1 LIHASRYDERGS
13 TGNGLDKENEMRI
26 FRTQRQPIANSTMG
40 IFGILKISFV
50 AWCVAQQSEPK
61 NDALRLPSPSLQ
73 LPSIPSLESPQP
85 IANDP
90 KSDPLF
96 QEIQRMIL
104 RGNADRSAPP
114 SPVTQENKTVS
125 NPSDDLISSAR
136 WHAVESILAAARML
150 EDDLASSLRR
160 NDLEQAMKTGNAI
173 KSLRG
178 QALDLLRLQ

>member
-1 LIHASRYDERGS
+1 MVMFRSRS
-13 TGNGLDKENEMRI
+13 Q
-26 FRTQRQPIANSTMG
+26 TQRPPLAKSTLG
-40 IFGILKISFV
+40 IFGIMTISLV

-73 LPSIPSLESPQP
+73 LPSVPSLESPQP
-85 IANDP
+85 MVNDP

-104 RGNADRSAPP
+104 RGNTDRLAPS
-114 SPVTQENKTVS
+114 SPATQENKTGS

-150 EDDLASSLRR
+150 EEDVASSLRR
-160 NDLEQAMKTGNAI
+160 SDLEQASKTGNAI
-173 KSLRG
+173 RALRG

>member
-1 LIHASRYDERGS
+1 MM
-13 TGNGLDKENEMRI
+13 T
-26 FRTQRQPIANSTMG
+26 
-40 IFGILKISFV
+40 ISLV

-61 NDALRLPSPSLQ
+61 SDALPLPSPSLQ
-73 LPSIPSLESPQP
+73 LPAAPSLESPQP

-104 RGNADRSAPP
+104 RGNADRLAST
-114 SPVTQENKTVS
+114 SPEMQENKTGS
-125 NPSDDLISSAR
+125 KLSDELISSAR

>member
-1 LIHASRYDERGS
+1 MVL
-13 TGNGLDKENEMRI
+13 
-26 FRTQRQPIANSTMG
+26 FRSQSQTLRQPLAKSTIG
-40 IFGILKISFV
+40 IFGMMAISLV

-61 NDALRLPSPSLQ
+61 SDALPLPLPYLQ
-73 LPSIPSLESPQP
+73 LPSIQSLESPQP

-104 RGNADRSAPP
+104 RGNTDRLATP
-114 SPVTQENKTVS
+114 SPATPENKTGS

-150 EDDLASSLRR
+150 EDDVASSLRR
-160 NDLEQAMKTGNAI
+160 NDLEQAMKTGTAI
-173 KSLRG
+173 RALRG

>member
-1 LIHASRYDERGS
+1 MFRSRS
-13 TGNGLDKENEMRI
+13 Q
-26 FRTQRQPIANSTMG
+26 TQRQPLAKSTLG
-40 IFGILKISFV
+40 IFGIMTISLV

-73 LPSIPSLESPQP
+73 LPSVPSLESPQP
-85 IANDP
+85 IVNDP

-104 RGNADRSAPP
+104 RGNTDRLAPP
-114 SPVTQENKTVS
+114 STLSVENKSSLNASEESV
-125 NPSDDLISSAR
+125 SSAR

-150 EDDLASSLRR
+150 EEDAASSLRR
-160 NDLEQAMKTGNAI
+160 NDLEQASKTGNAI
-173 KSLRG
+173 RALRG

>member
-1 LIHASRYDERGS
+1 MLMFRSRS
-13 TGNGLDKENEMRI
+13 Q
-26 FRTQRQPIANSTMG
+26 TQRPPLAKSTLA
-40 IFGILKISFV
+40 IFGIMTISLV

-61 NDALRLPSPSLQ
+61 NDALNLPSPSLQ
-73 LPSIPSLESPQP
+73 LPSGPSLESPQP
-85 IANDP
+85 IVNDP

-104 RGNADRSAPP
+104 RGNAERLAPP
-114 SPVTQENKTVS
+114 SPETQEIKTGS

-150 EDDLASSLRR
+150 EEDVASSLRR
-160 NDLEQAMKTGNAI
+160 NDLEQAMKTGTAI
-173 KSLRG
+173 RALRG